1 MFEKNKFFLIFI
13 EKIITMQIVSVQ
25 QIRKSF
31 RVHYGIDYSLE
42 TIHVMA
48 KRLGFSL
55 RTIGMKRGY
64 TASIYTELQRHWKE
78 FNELDKRIKERKN
91 KNENGF
97 KLINKDYNPDKFIE
111 PQGRVDYEWEKD
123 ESIIRRAVT
132 ESLRK
137 LLGGNVL

>member
-1 MFEKNKFFLIFI
+1 
-13 EKIITMQIVSVQ
+13 MQIVSVQ

-64 TASIYTELQRHWKE
+64 TANIYTELQRHWKE
-78 FNELDKRIKERKN
+78 FNELDKRIKERKD
-91 KNENGF
+91 KKENGF

-111 PQGRVDYEWEKD
+111 PEGRVDYQWEKNENKD
-123 ESIIRRAVT
+123 MNRILIRLT
-132 ESLRK
+132 ESDLRRIVK
-137 LLGGNVL
+137 ESAHRLLTEYKPD